1 MENAENM
8 KHQINLLSQLQE
20 MVLTRDERHHA
31 GDYEHLDTLNESID
45 ALVDKLEPQPKT
57 FYQRLYK
64 KDHLV
69 MSPMVDGCCGVCG
82 MRLPVSQVQQVRLAR
97 TVQMM
102 RLPVS
107 QVQQVRLARTVQMCS
122 SCGRMLYDE
131 EQDAP
136 RVIAE
141 KPARGEPRKTG
152 VSRFSAEEL
161 MVCDLKGD
169 TTESVIR
176 ELAEAMA
183 ANRFVSNADALVTAA
198 MEREIVLSTAM
209 GDGLAFPHVRGV
221 EGGGLTLAL
230 GVSKKGFVYDD
241 AGTRVNIV
249 FFSAIPVAVSAFYLR
264 LMSGLSEAFSKKEN
278 RDLLLAAATPAGLW
292 KSFMKATR
300 YTVR

>member
-45 ALVDKLEPQPKT
+45 ALVGKLEPPIKVS
-57 FYQRLYK
+57 YQRLYK

-97 TVQMM
+97 AVQTC
-102 RLPVS
+102 
-107 QVQQVRLARTVQMCS
+107 A

-141 KPARGEPRKTG
+141 KPTRGEPRKTG
-152 VSRFSAEEL
+152 ISRFSAEEL

-169 TTESVIR
+169 TTEAVIR
-176 ELAEAMA
+176 ELAEAME

-198 MEREIVLSTAM
+198 MERETVFSTAM

-230 GVSKKGFVYDD
+230 GVSKKGFAYDD
-241 AGTRVNIV
+241 AGTKVHIV

-278 RDLLLAAATPAGLW
+278 RDLLLKASSPAELW

-300 YTVR
+300 YTIR

>member
-1 MENAENM
+1 
-8 KHQINLLSQLQE
+8 
-20 MVLTRDERHHA
+20 
-31 GDYEHLDTLNESID
+31 
-45 ALVDKLEPQPKT
+45 
-57 FYQRLYK
+57 
-64 KDHLV
+64 

-82 MRLPVSQVQQVRLAR
+82 
-97 TVQMM
+97 M

-183 ANRFVSNADALVTAA
+183 AHRFVSNADALVKAA

-241 AGTRVNIV
+241 DGTRVHFV

-264 LMSGLSEAFSKKEN
+264 LMSGLSEAFAKKEN
-278 RDLLLAAATPAGLW
+278 RDLLLKATTPAELW

-300 YTVR
+300 YTIR

>member
-8 KHQINLLSQLQE
+8 KNQINLLSQLQE

-31 GDYEHLDTLNESID
+31 GDYDHLDSLNDSID
-45 ALVDKLEPQPKT
+45 ALVDKLDPLLKVS
-57 FYQRLYK
+57 YQRLYK

-97 TVQMM
+97 
-102 RLPVS
+102 
-107 QVQQVRLARTVQMCS
+107 AVQMCA

-131 EQDAP
+131 EEDAP

-141 KPARGEPRKTG
+141 KPLRGEPRKTG

-161 MVCDLKGD
+161 MVCDLKGS
-169 TTESVIR
+169 TTEAVIR
-176 ELAEAMA
+176 ELAEAME
-183 ANRFVSNADALVTAA
+183 ANSFVSNADALVKAA

-241 AGTRVNIV
+241 AGTRVQFV

-264 LMSGLSEAFSKKEN
+264 LMGGLSEAFAKKEN
-278 RDLLLAAATPAGLW
+278 RDLLLKANTPAELW

-300 YTVR
+300 YTIR